1 MIYQN
6 AEMQY
11 RILKQFLRDMKGG
24 TYFITGIQEAID
36 GFGLKCLYNT
46 ISSDFKI
53 YQKINAH

>member
-11 RILKQFLRDMKGG
+11 RMLKQLLGHMKKG

-36 GFGLKCLYNT
+36 GFGLVHLYET
-46 ISSDFKI
+46 VSSDLKI
-53 YQKINAH
+53 YQKKDAN